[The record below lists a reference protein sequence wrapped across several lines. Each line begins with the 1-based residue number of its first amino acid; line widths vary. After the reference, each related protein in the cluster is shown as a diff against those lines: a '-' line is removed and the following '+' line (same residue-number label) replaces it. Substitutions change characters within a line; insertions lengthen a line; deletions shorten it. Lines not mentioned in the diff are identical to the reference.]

1 MMIDPRRALAVLVL
15 AGSCAT
21 TAPPSPARDP
31 KSPTIQ
37 ATLERATR
45 ELYEALQNGD
55 RAVWAR
61 WLADDFVL
69 LDRDGTTQD
78 RAAVLAD
85 IAPLPPH
92 MKLGFEH
99 AEVTVRDLGGDAAMI
114 AFLLHEHE
122 TIFGQTIHVDYRT
135 ALTFARRP
143 DGWKVVI
150 FQYVELP
157 RDGAPVAVAPDRLA
171 AYVGEYAVNETTR
184 FVVTLRDGKLRGR
197 RISKASDGAEVE
209 LVPEADGVFYVPGTE
224 FRKIFVRDARGEVVE
239 MLDRRKGT
247 DLRWRRSTA
256 S

>member
-1 MMIDPRRALAVLVL
+1 MMIDPRGALAVLL
-15 AGSCAT
+15 AASCAT
-21 TAPPSPARDP
+21 TAPPSPG
-31 KSPTIQ
+31 KSPATR

-45 ELYEALQNGD
+45 ELYEALQTGD
-55 RAVWAR
+55 RAVWDR

-69 LDRDGTTQD
+69 LDRDGKTQD

-92 MKLGFEH
+92 MTLGFEH
-99 AEVTVRDLGGDAAMI
+99 AELTMRELGGDGAMI

-135 ALTFARRP
+135 ALTFARRSN
-143 DGWKVVI
+143 GWKVVV

-157 RDGAPVAVAPDRLA
+157 RDGAPVAVSPDRLT

-184 FVVTLRDGKLRGR
+184 FVVTFRDGKLRGR

-247 DLRWRRSTA
+247 DLRWRRATA